1 VLEGLGEVQLDIWWQ
16 NRHHSSQSTNLHPLK
31 FINHRLFALN
41 SGVSWGSWTEWEGTV
56 GKSAPMSGGKNMP
69 KINQAA
75 N

>member
-1 VLEGLGEVQLDIWWQ
+1 
-16 NRHHSSQSTNLHPLK
+16 
-31 FINHRLFALN
+31 LFALN